1 MRDPRVQPV
10 GLARRELQPGPPGPR
25 EVAVVKVITPK
36 TGEGVSMTQLFDSD
50 GKLIG
55 TVRADRTTQGYE
67 VTATL
72 DPSVQARL
80 RQVEKWSDED

>member
-1 MRDPRVQPV
+1 MLLDATAQISL
-10 GLARRELQPGPPGPR
+10 LAGPR